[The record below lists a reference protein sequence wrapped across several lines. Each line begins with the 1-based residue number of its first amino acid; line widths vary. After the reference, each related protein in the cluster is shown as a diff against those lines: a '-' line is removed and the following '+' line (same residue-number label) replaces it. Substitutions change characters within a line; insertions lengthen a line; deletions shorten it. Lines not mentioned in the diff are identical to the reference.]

1 MIVVDGQAVCSD
13 AWECLEYDGLLH
25 AAPLE
30 IVEPTRSIRM
40 VAPADPPKLNATP

>member
-1 MIVVDGQAVCSD
+1 MIVVDDQAMCTD
-13 AWECLEYDGLLH
+13 AWECFEHDGLRH

-40 VAPADPPKLNATP
+40 VAPADPPTLNATP